1 MAQTPYHEV
10 VSNISTYIP
19 NWILEKLPHFIQDQN
34 FDFYSTILAIG
45 LLIVLVVP
53 LKECFQK
60 AQLLVKNLKKYCIK
74 DTKKSFFI
82 SLHDSIAKIIEQL
95 DVQQL
100 WKLYKFYDHN
110 IYPDLKYKKC
120 NISPELFIIFT
131 LIQEEKLILYGHKII
146 DNGYN
151 RINTTHLSLQRI
163 PKRFFTSCDIY
174 SENSWIDNYSTVLNI
189 HREYEYTNVSMK
201 CEELD
206 IFIKQHQS
214 TNLLTSKHIS

>member
-1 MAQTPYHEV
+1 V
-10 VSNISTYIP
+10 
-19 NWILEKLPHFIQDQN
+19 
-34 FDFYSTILAIG
+34 
-45 LLIVLVVP
+45 
-53 LKECFQK
+53 
-60 AQLLVKNLKKYCIK
+60 
-74 DTKKSFFI
+74 
-82 SLHDSIAKIIEQL
+82 HDGIAKIIEQL

-110 IYPDLKYKKC
+110 IYPDLKYKRC

-174 SENSWIDNYSTVLNI
+174 SENSWTDNYSTVLNL

-206 IFIKQHQS
+206 IFMITDNYNYRKS
-214 TNLLTSKHIS
+214 SEKMYIISFYNWAKMNILTLYLSYNVLNHGYNRKNYSKTPIAGRHKF